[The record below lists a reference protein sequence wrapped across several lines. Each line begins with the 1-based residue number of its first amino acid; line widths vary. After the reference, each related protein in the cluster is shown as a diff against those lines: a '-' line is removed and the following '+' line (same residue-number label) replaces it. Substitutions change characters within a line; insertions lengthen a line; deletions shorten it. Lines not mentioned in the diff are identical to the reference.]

1 MRQFIVYLLL
11 LCLASSLHA
20 QQRTWEGKVTDATK
34 HTPLQGVSVTL
45 CKADGKSIL
54 AFAITDED
62 GTFRL
67 NADSTKAAQAVIR
80 FSCLGYAA
88 VTRPVQP
95 QDKTYRIGLQP
106 EEISIKEVI
115 VKAPKIRAQGD
126 TIIYNVARFSKEGD
140 RTIGDILK
148 KLPGIQVADDGK
160 ISYLGTPINKF
171 YIEGKDLLGG
181 KYGIATNS
189 ISNQDVNS
197 VEVMENHQ
205 PIKAL
210 SGLSLSDQAA
220 INLRLKENVKQR
232 WIGNAKGGAG
242 IASPASAL
250 WEAEGIAMQFNRK
263 FQSLNTYKTNNTG
276 KDVTREFKSFD
287 INVLRYR
294 REKLSDY
301 IQIVPPSVQAL
312 TRERELFNRTHQVTS
327 NNLFQLKNGMNVT
340 TSLGYINHRTE
351 SDKQTLT
358 EYYQADADTTTIRE
372 GESSLFK
379 QQQFSAE
386 VRIEANED
394 TYNLTERL
402 QADFSWLD
410 KADGVSGSI
419 PNTQDAYSP
428 DKQLTNDLYLLKRFG
443 NKFIIFTSYTFLQDH
458 PQRMTVSYED
468 QTRNQRIAQRKLF
481 SDNKIDYGFTIGQVT
496 VSLAA
501 GAKVMWRD
509 MDSEL
514 TGTELEDNTEGIS
527 LMNYTQ
533 LYLTPKLEYTWGRL
547 KSKLSMPVLF
557 YHYRYKQEAGE
568 KESPST
574 RVLFN
579 PDLYLEY
586 NFSARW
592 AISAEGGMSSSP
604 LRDSYFYP
612 GYLMDSYRTLRKGY
626 PVYDLTRNRY
636 IRGSIEYKRPLD
648 EFFTNASVEHN
659 WTSLPY
665 LTDQSISDGFI
676 IASYQKGKY
685 TSKQLRVDGSVSKG
699 FDFWNCYMYI
709 DGMYTRDRS
718 LLVRNDRQLPHTRS
732 AWTLVP
738 RIEADPTNW
747 MTLKY
752 QLTYTKSA
760 LSLEEGEQQMH
771 TSSFTQDLSLRI
783 TPIPKLSVLLK
794 GEHYRN
800 TETDNRK
807 RDFFLAD
814 AVISYKLSRQC
825 DLELSATNLLDEREY
840 AYTTFTSEASTISR
854 SYHIRPRNL
863 LLTARFMF

>member
-1 MRQFIVYLLL
+1 MRNLIFCLLAI
-11 LCLASSLHA
+11 CLASPLHA
-20 QQRTWEGKVTDATK
+20 QPRTWEGKVTDATK
-34 HTPLQGVSVTL
+34 HTPLQGASVTL

-62 GTFRL
+62 GTFHL
-67 NADSTKAAQAVIR
+67 NADSTKAIQAVIR
-80 FSCLGYAA
+80 FSCLGYAS

-95 QDKTYRIGLQP
+95 QDKTYRIALQP
-106 EEISIKEVI
+106 KEIQIKEVI

-160 ISYLGTPINKF
+160 ISYQGTPINKF

-458 PQRMTVSYED
+458 PQRMNVVYGNKART
-468 QTRNQRIAQRKLF
+468 QRIEQRKLF
-481 SDNKIDYGFTIGQVT
+481 SDNKIDYGFVIGQVM

-514 TGTELEDNTEGIS
+514 EGITITDNDEGKS
-527 LMNYTQ
+527 SMNYTQ
-533 LYLTPKLEYTWGRL
+533 LYLTPKLEYTWHRL
-547 KSKLSMPVLF
+547 KTRLSLPVNF
-557 YHYRYKQEAGE
+557 YHYLYKE
-568 KESPST
+568 KANGLESPST
-574 RVLFN
+574 HLLFN
-579 PDLYLEY
+579 PDLYLSY
-586 NFSARW
+586 TLSADW
-592 AISAEGGMSSSP
+592 DIDLSGGITSRP
-604 LRDSYFYP
+604 LNDGSFYP
-612 GYLMDSYRTLRKGY
+612 GYLMDSYRTLMKGY
-626 PVYDLTRNRY
+626 PVYGLNTNKY
-636 IRGSIEYKRPLD
+636 IEGGIYYKRTLD
-648 EFFTNASVEHN
+648 EFFADLSVSHS
-659 WTSLPY
+659 WMSLPY
-665 LTDQSISDGFI
+665 LSNQAFEGDFI
-676 IASYQKGKY
+676 IASYQEGKN
-685 TSKQLRVDGSVSKG
+685 TARQLDVNGNVSKG
-699 FDFWNCYMYI
+699 FDFLNCYIYLQ
-709 DGMYTRDRS
+709 GMYTNRHS
-718 LLVRNDRQLPHTRS
+718 MLVRNEERMPNVRS
-732 AWTLVP
+732 MWSIGP
-738 RIEADPTNW
+738 RIEADLTEKI
-747 MTLKY
+747 TLQY
-752 QLTYTKSA
+752 ELSYGKSK
-760 LSLEEGEQQMH
+760 LRLENEGSEMQTASMKQ
-771 TSSFTQDLSLRI
+771 SLSLRI
-783 TPIPKLSVLLK
+783 TPLPKLSILLK
-794 GEHYRN
+794 GEHFRN

-814 AVISYKLSRQC
+814 AMVSYQLSKRC
-825 DLELSATNLLDEREY
+825 DLELNATNLLDEREY
-840 AYTTFTSEASTISR
+840 AYTTFTNEASTVSR
-854 SYHIRPRNL
+854 SYRIRPRNL
-863 LLTARFMF
+863 LLTARFTF

>member
-1 MRQFIVYLLL
+1 M
-11 LCLASSLHA
+11 
-20 QQRTWEGKVTDATK
+20 TDATK
-34 HTPLQGVSVTL
+34 HAPLQGASVTL

-67 NADSTKAAQAVIR
+67 NADSTKAVRAVIR

-95 QDKTYRIGLQP
+95 QDKTYRIALQP
-106 EEISIKEVI
+106 EEIRIKEVI

-160 ISYLGTPINKF
+160 ISYQGTPINKF

-232 WIGNAKGGAG
+232 WIGNVKGGAG

-250 WEAEGIAMQFNRK
+250 WEAEGIAMQFNKK

-276 KDVTREFKSFD
+276 KDVTREFKSFE
-287 INVLRYR
+287 INAIRYR
-294 REKLSDY
+294 REKLEDY

-340 TSLGYINHRTE
+340 TSLGYINHRAE

-358 EYYQADADTTTIRE
+358 EYYQADADTTVIHER
-372 GESSLFK
+372 ESSLFK

-386 VRIEANED
+386 VRVEANED

-402 QADFSWLD
+402 QADFAWLD
-410 KADGVSGSI
+410 KNDGVSGSI

-443 NKFIIFTSYTFLQDH
+443 NQFIILTSYTFLQDH
-458 PQRMTVSYED
+458 PQRLTVAYEE

-481 SDNKIDYGFTIGQVT
+481 SDNKVDYGFVIGQVT

-514 TGTELEDNTEGIS
+514 EGTALEDNTEGHS
-527 LMNYTQ
+527 SMSYTQ
-533 LYLTPKLEYTWGRL
+533 LYLTPKLEYSWGRL
-547 KSKLSMPVLF
+547 KSKLSLPILF
-557 YHYRYKQEAGE
+557 YNYRYKQEADE
-568 KESPST
+568 KASPST
-574 RVLFN
+574 RILFH
-579 PDLYLEY
+579 PDIYLEY
-586 NFSARW
+586 SFSARW
-592 AISAEGGMSSSP
+592 SVSAEGGINQYP

-626 PVYDLTRNRY
+626 PVYDLTRSQY

-648 EFFTNASVEHN
+648 EFFANASVEHN
-659 WTSLPY
+659 WTNLPY

-676 IASYQKGKY
+676 VTSYQKGKY
-685 TSKQLRVDGSVSKG
+685 TGKQLRVDGSVSKG
-699 FDFWNCYMYI
+699 FGFWNCYIYI
-709 DGMYTRDRS
+709 DGMYTRTRS
-718 LLVRNDRQLPHTRS
+718 LLVRNGTQLPHTHS
-732 AWTLVP
+732 AWTLAP
-738 RIEADPTNW
+738 RIEADPTDW
-747 MTLKY
+747 MTFKY
-752 QLTYTKSA
+752 QLNYTKSA
-760 LSLEEGEQQMH
+760 LALEEEGVQQMH
-771 TSSFTQDLSLRI
+771 ASSFTQELSLRI
-783 TPIPKLSVLLK
+783 TAIPKLSVLLK

-814 AVISYKLSRQC
+814 AVISYKLSKRC

-840 AYTTFTSEASTISR
+840 AYTTFTDEASTVSR
-854 SYHIRPRNL
+854 SYRIRPRNL

>member
-1 MRQFIVYLLL
+1 M
-11 LCLASSLHA
+11 
-20 QQRTWEGKVTDATK
+20 
-34 HTPLQGVSVTL
+34 
-45 CKADGKSIL
+45 
-54 AFAITDED
+54 
-62 GTFRL
+62 
-67 NADSTKAAQAVIR
+67 
-80 FSCLGYAA
+80 
-88 VTRPVQP
+88 
-95 QDKTYRIGLQP
+95 
-106 EEISIKEVI
+106 
-115 VKAPKIRAQGD
+115 
-126 TIIYNVARFSKEGD
+126 
-140 RTIGDILK
+140 
-148 KLPGIQVADDGK
+148 
-160 ISYLGTPINKF
+160 
-171 YIEGKDLLGG
+171 
-181 KYGIATNS
+181 
-189 ISNQDVNS
+189 
-197 VEVMENHQ
+197 
-205 PIKAL
+205 
-210 SGLSLSDQAA
+210 
-220 INLRLKENVKQR
+220 
-232 WIGNAKGGAG
+232 
-242 IASPASAL
+242 
-250 WEAEGIAMQFNRK
+250 
-263 FQSLNTYKTNNTG
+263 
-276 KDVTREFKSFD
+276 TREFKSFD
-287 INVLRYR
+287 INAVRYR

-327 NNLFQLKNGMNVT
+327 NNLFQLKNGMNAT
-340 TSLGYINHRTE
+340 TSFGYINHQAE
-351 SDKQTLT
+351 SDKQTTT
-358 EYYQADADTTTIRE
+358 EYYQADADTTVIRE

-527 LMNYTQ
+527 SMNYTQ

-579 PDLYLEY
+579 PDLYIEY

-648 EFFTNASVEHN
+648 EFFTNASVEHD

-676 IASYQKGKY
+676 VASYQKGKY
-685 TSKQLRVDGSVSKG
+685 TSKQATPRRRKRVEG
-699 FDFWNCYMYI
+699 I
-709 DGMYTRDRS
+709 R
-718 LLVRNDRQLPHTRS
+718 LLELLHLYRRYVHPRPLTPGAQRPAIAPHTVGMDTGAPHRS
-732 AWTLVP
+732 RPDRLDDTEIPVNLYEK
-738 RIEADPTNW
+738 RIVIGRRRA
-747 MTLKY
+747 
-752 QLTYTKSA
+752 
-760 LSLEEGEQQMH
+760 
-771 TSSFTQDLSLRI
+771 
-783 TPIPKLSVLLK
+783 
-794 GEHYRN
+794 
-800 TETDNRK
+800 TDAYLFLHSRPQ
-807 RDFFLAD
+807 LAD
-814 AVISYKLSRQC
+814 YPHPETQC
-825 DLELSATNLLDEREY
+825 LIERR
-840 AYTTFTSEASTISR
+840 TLPQHGDR
-854 SYHIRPRNL
+854 
-863 LLTARFMF
+863 

>member
-1 MRQFIVYLLL
+1 MRNLIFCLLAI
-11 LCLASSLHA
+11 CLASSLHA
-20 QQRTWEGKVTDATK
+20 QPRTWEGKVTDATK
-34 HTPLQGVSVTL
+34 HTPLQGASVTL

-62 GTFRL
+62 GTFHL
-67 NADSTKAAQAVIR
+67 NADSTKAIQAVIR
-80 FSCLGYAA
+80 FSCLGYAS

-95 QDKTYRIGLQP
+95 QDKTYHIGLQP
-106 EEISIKEVI
+106 EEIQIKEVI
-115 VKAPKIRAQGD
+115 VKAPKIRTQGD

-140 RTIGDILK
+140 RTIRDILK

-160 ISYLGTPINKF
+160 ISYQGTPINKF

-232 WIGNAKGGAG
+232 WIGNAKGRAG

-458 PQRMTVSYED
+458 PQRMNVVYGNEART
-468 QTRNQRIAQRKLF
+468 QRIAQRKLF
-481 SDNKIDYGFTIGQVT
+481 SDNKIDYGFVIGQVM

-514 TGTELEDNTEGIS
+514 EGITITDNDEGKS
-527 LMNYTQ
+527 SMNYTQ
-533 LYLTPKLEYTWGRL
+533 LYLTPKLEYTWHRL
-547 KSKLSMPVLF
+547 KTRLSLPVNF
-557 YHYRYKQEAGE
+557 YHYLYKE
-568 KESPST
+568 KANGLESPST
-574 RVLFN
+574 HLLFN
-579 PDLYLEY
+579 PDLYLSY
-586 NFSARW
+586 TLSADW
-592 AISAEGGMSSSP
+592 DIDLSGGITSRP
-604 LRDSYFYP
+604 LNDGSFYP
-612 GYLMDSYRTLRKGY
+612 GYLMDSYQEGKNTARQ
-626 PVYDLTRNRY
+626 
-636 IRGSIEYKRPLD
+636 LD
-648 EFFTNASVEHN
+648 VNGN
-659 WTSLPY
+659 
-665 LTDQSISDGFI
+665 
-676 IASYQKGKY
+676 
-685 TSKQLRVDGSVSKG
+685 VSKG
-699 FDFWNCYMYI
+699 FDFLNCYIYLQ
-709 DGMYTRDRS
+709 GMYTNRHSMLMRNEERMPNVRS
-718 LLVRNDRQLPHTRS
+718 MWS
-732 AWTLVP
+732 IGP
-738 RIEADPTNW
+738 RIEADLTEKI
-747 MTLKY
+747 TLQY
-752 QLTYTKSA
+752 ELSYGKSK
-760 LSLEEGEQQMH
+760 LRLENEGSEMQTASMKQ
-771 TSSFTQDLSLRI
+771 SLSLRI
-783 TPIPKLSVLLK
+783 TSLPKLSILLK
-794 GEHYRN
+794 GEHFRN

-814 AVISYKLSRQC
+814 AMVSYQLSKRC
-825 DLELSATNLLDEREY
+825 DLELNATNLLDEREY
-840 AYTTFTSEASTISR
+840 AYTTFTNEASTVSR
-854 SYHIRPRNL
+854 SYRIRPRNL
-863 LLTARFMF
+863 LLTARFTF